1 MKKLQKV
8 MGICLK
14 IFLFLSSYIP
24 LFIMVFLNSMN
35 QISIISIVKTWNLNP
50 TLWIIF
56 LVISF
61 LSIVIFISWLYRM
74 KKTFKGKSPISIKNL
89 TLNDSSVLNFFVTF
103 IVPIISLKP
112 ESWPSV
118 ISNLILLIIEGIFFI
133 SNNTLYFNILL
144 IFCGY
149 HIYSF
154 VSDNNRKNIVITKC
168 SLKDQTF
175 NDVKGVEY
183 GTTNIY
189 YAEKIKHK

>member
-1 MKKLQKV
+1 MKKLHKA

-14 IFLFLSSYIP
+14 IFLFLSSYVP
-24 LFIMVFLNSMN
+24 LFIMIFLNSMN
-35 QISIISIVKTWNLNP
+35 QISMISIIKTWNLNP

-56 LVISF
+56 LGIS
-61 LSIVIFISWLYRM
+61 LSSITIFILWLWRM
-74 KKTFKGKSPISIKNL
+74 KKTLKGKSAVSIRNL
-89 TLNDSSVLNFFVTF
+89 TLNDSEVLNFFVTF

-144 IFCGY
+144 LLCGY

-168 SLKDQTF
+168 SLKDQSF
-175 NDVKGVEY
+175 NDIKGVEY

-189 YAEKIKHK
+189 YAKKIKQR

>member
-1 MKKLQKV
+1 

-14 IFLFLSSYIP
+14 MFLFLSSYIP
-24 LFIMVFLNSMN
+24 LFVMIFLNSMN
-35 QISIISIVKTWNLNP
+35 QISMISIVKTWNLNP
-50 TLWIIF
+50 ALWIIF
-56 LVISF
+56 LVISI
-61 LSIVIFISWLYRM
+61 LSVGIFCLWLRRM
-74 KKTFKGKSPISIKNL
+74 KNTFKGKSPISIKNL
-89 TLNDSSVLNFFVTF
+89 TLNDSEVLNFFVTF

-118 ISNLILLIIEGIFFI
+118 VSNLILLIIEGIFFI

-144 IFCGY
+144 ILSGY

-154 VSDNNRKNIVITKC
+154 ASDNSSKNIVITKC

-189 YAEKIKHK
+189 YAEK